1 MNYNSYVFTVL
12 YDIKGFPYIEKNLL
26 YDRVKESAIET
37 TSPRGVMPKTFVDG
51 CKLCVWTA
59 NGKLEVLQT
68 FPTEVE
74 ARKEWLDQTYVYD
87 YLLTVFNDFET
98 VEKAIADIAE
108 TMRLKEDVVKSL
120 LRHHELYRQ
129 IESKK
134 KANQIMVRY
143 YRAKKNANG
152 KMTKELSRA
161 MNDARYP
168 FYHMYGT
175 TAPNDSPL
183 LDPAKYYTEEF
194 LKEIECK
201 TTPMTVLRKM

>member
-26 YDRVKESAIET
+26 SDRIRESAIET

-51 CKLCVWTA
+51 CRLCTWRVD
-59 NGKLEVLQT
+59 GKLDVLQT
-68 FPTEVE
+68 FPSEIE
-74 ARKEWLDQTYVYD
+74 ARKEWLDLTYVYD

-98 VEKAIADIAE
+98 IEKAVADIAE
-108 TMRLKEDVVKSL
+108 TMELKEDVVKSL

-152 KMTKELSRA
+152 KMTKELA
-161 MNDARYP
+161 HAVNDARYP
-168 FYHMYGT
+168 IYRMYGMHS
-175 TAPNDSPL
+175 PNDGPR
-183 LDPAKYYTEEF
+183 LDPAKYYKEEF
-194 LKEIECK
+194 LKEIALEK
-201 TTPMTVLRKM
+201 TIEIVEQ

>member
-1 MNYNSYVFTVL
+1 MDYNSYVFTVL

-26 YDRVKESAIET
+26 SDRIRESATET

-51 CKLCVWTA
+51 CRLYTWRA
-59 NGKLEVLQT
+59 DGKLDVLQT
-68 FPTEVE
+68 FPSEVE

-87 YLLTVFNDFET
+87 YLLTVFNDFDTIEQ
-98 VEKAIADIAE
+98 AIIDIAE
-108 TMRLKEDVVKSL
+108 TMKLKEDVVKSL

-161 MNDARYP
+161 INDARYP
-168 FYHMYGT
+168 FYRMYGKI
-175 TAPNDSPL
+175 APNESPL
-183 LDPAKYYTEEF
+183 LDPSKYYTKEF
-194 LKEIECK
+194 LKEIECI
-201 TTPMTVLRKM
+201 TTPMKVLHEI

>member
-1 MNYNSYVFTVL
+1 MDYNSIVFTVL

-26 YDRVKESAIET
+26 SDRIRESATVT

-51 CKLCVWTA
+51 CRLCTWRVD
-59 NGKLEVLQT
+59 GKLDVLQT
-68 FPTEVE
+68 FPSEVE

-87 YLLTVFNDFET
+87 YLLTIFNDFET
-98 VEKAIADIAE
+98 VEKAITDIAE

-120 LRHHELYRQ
+120 LRLHELYRQ

-152 KMTKELSRA
+152 KSTKELSQA
-161 MNDARYP
+161 KFDACYP

-175 TAPNDSPL
+175 TDPFGSPR
-183 LDPAKYYTEEF
+183 LDPVKYYKEEF
-194 LKEIECK
+194 LKEIGLK
-201 TTPMTVLRKM
+201 MTTATIEP

>member
-26 YDRVKESAIET
+26 SDRIRESATKT

-51 CKLCVWTA
+51 NRLCTWKVD
-59 NGKLEVLQT
+59 GKLEVLQT
-68 FPTEVE
+68 FPSEVE

-98 VEKAIADIAE
+98 IENAITDIAE
-108 TMRLKEDVVKSL
+108 TMQLKEDVVKSL

-134 KANQIMVRY
+134 KATQIMVRY
-143 YRAKKNANG
+143 YRAKNNTNG
-152 KMTKELSRA
+152 KMTKELSSA
-161 MNDARYP
+161 INDARYP
-168 FYHMYGT
+168 IYRMYGMHS
-175 TAPNDSPL
+175 PNDGPR

-194 LKEIECK
+194 LKEIEL
-201 TTPMTVLRKM
+201 PMTTNTVQH

>member
-1 MNYNSYVFTVL
+1 MDYNSYVFTVL

-26 YDRVKESAIET
+26 YDRIRESATET

-51 CKLCVWTA
+51 CRLCTWRVDG
-59 NGKLEVLQT
+59 NLEVIQT
-68 FPTEVE
+68 FPSEVE

-98 VEKAIADIAE
+98 IEKAIADIAE
-108 TMRLKEDVVKSL
+108 TMKLKEDVVKSL
-120 LRHHELYRQ
+120 LKHHELYRQ

-152 KMTKELSRA
+152 KSTRELSRA
-161 MNDARYP
+161 EFDARYP
-168 FYHMYGT
+168 LYHMYGT
-175 TAPNDSPL
+175 TDPTGSPR
-183 LDPAKYYTEEF
+183 LDPVKYYTEEF
-194 LKEIECK
+194 LKEIGLE
-201 TTPMTVLRKM
+201 TTTETVEH